1 MKWKQTSSNRFY
13 WGEIVVVK
21 VYTTPFCPY
30 CEMVKALLNHH
41 GIAFR
46 EVDVRSDQKAAKEM
60 VSKSGQDGVPVV
72 EIDDKI
78 IVGFDSEKILE
89 ALGL

>member
-1 MKWKQTSSNRFY
+1 
-13 WGEIVVVK
+13 
-21 VYTTPFCPY
+21 
-30 CEMVKALLNHH
+30 MVKALLNHH